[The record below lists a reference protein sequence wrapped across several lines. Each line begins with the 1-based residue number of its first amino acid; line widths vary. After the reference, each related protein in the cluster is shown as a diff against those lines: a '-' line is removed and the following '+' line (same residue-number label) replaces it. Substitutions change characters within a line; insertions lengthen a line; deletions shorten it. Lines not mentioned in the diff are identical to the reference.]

1 MSFAKNMSSKDS
13 QKLLDTAKKS
23 ARKANETASKRTSQ
37 KTTEEPGDLIGNKI
51 TNKNTSISKT
61 SPKDLH
67 SQNEDEI
74 KIL

>member
-1 MSFAKNMSSKDS
+1 MIPLKNLQEKQM
-13 QKLLDTAKKS
+13 KLLQKGQVKKQP
-23 ARKANETASKRTSQ
+23 KK
-37 KTTEEPGDLIGNKI
+37 PGDLIGNKI

>member
-37 KTTEEPGDLIGNKI
+37 KTTEETGDLIGNKI
-51 TNKNTSISKT
+51 ANTSISKT